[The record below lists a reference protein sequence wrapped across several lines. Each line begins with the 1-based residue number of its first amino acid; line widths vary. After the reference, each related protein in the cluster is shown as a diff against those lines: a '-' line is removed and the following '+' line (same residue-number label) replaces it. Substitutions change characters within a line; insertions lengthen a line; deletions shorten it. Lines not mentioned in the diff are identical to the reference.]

1 MDGET
6 GYLWVPGMERIW
18 VKYTSTL
25 DFNDGLVALVDEE
38 YSTTD
43 QLNVAME
50 QFVL

>member
-1 MDGET
+1 MDEET
-6 GYLWVPGMERIW
+6 SYLWVPGMERIW
-18 VKYTSTL
+18 VEHMSTL

-43 QLNVAME
+43 QLNVAMA